1 MNHMQTATKMAQQLI
16 SCIKIDNVRARI
28 YWTPPSV
35 GDLPPPR
42 PRPQPRVRG
51 AGAVLRHAAGFT
63 AHGLRP
69 PLLALPRP
77 RQPRPAQPRLH
88 PHFLRPAGPQPV
100 PAAPLQLRYCQ

>member
-1 MNHMQTATKMAQQLI
+1 MAQQLI
-16 SCIKIDNVRARI
+16 SCIKIDKVRARI

-42 PRPQPRVRG
+42 PRPRPQPRVRG
-51 AGAVLRHAAGFT
+51 AGADLRDAAGCT

-88 PHFLRPAGPQPV
+88 PNLLRPAGPQPV